1 MRPRRGPRLVDR
13 LLLASG
19 GAGKPLSSRPRPVS
33 LSGRRGGRAGRRGG
47 EGGRRAPLPI
57 LDPLPRRAWWHP
69 PPPSRSPPSSWRPLL
84 PPLHSG
90 GCPRRG
96 RALPCP
102 PPRAPLYPV
111 ALFARSYIGSDAQS
125 GSPLSS
131 RTLVV
136 AAPPWTR
143 PPQGPFPPPS
153 PPTPQRGPPPRA
165 VPPRVEQQ
173 RPWHRRRWRRGR
185 RPPARGSIPP
195 RRLCCLTS
203 PSRTGRCL
211 PTGAS
216 TSWGVEDGLTSL
228 HVAIQ
233 NGHMGVGAALQ
244 VPTPPRPQMAGR
256 VHPRPWDRIK
266 RPRSDRAGLRSR
278 CAGYGGGCTLLWP
291 ETAEAA
297 RPSGRRERRRPLEE
311 RRAAAARAG
320 VP

>member
-1 MRPRRGPRLVDR
+1 MP
-13 LLLASG
+13 A
-19 GAGKPLSSRPRPVS
+19 A
-33 LSGRRGGRAGRRGG
+33 A
-47 EGGRRAPLPI
+47 RAPLPCG
-57 LDPLPRRAWWHP
+57 PLCPVLHRQRRAVRVAALVKDPCRCGTTVDAAAAGPVP
-69 PPPSRSPPSSWRPLL
+69 PPPRPRPPSE
-84 PPLHSG
+84 
-90 GCPRRG
+90 
-96 RALPCP
+96 
-102 PPRAPLYPV
+102 
-111 ALFARSYIGSDAQS
+111 
-125 GSPLSS
+125 
-131 RTLVV
+131 
-136 AAPPWTR
+136 
-143 PPQGPFPPPS
+143 
-153 PPTPQRGPPPRA
+153 GPPPRA

-195 RRLCCLTS
+195 RWLCCLTS